1 MRQDI
6 DTGDLVQ
13 VLSARPEEFQKPLT
27 GYVLESKAINSN
39 YNTDRKM
46 HPDEYHCKVRFMN
59 GEEETRWIRRKW
71 LKLLSKVS

>member
-13 VLSARPEEFQKPLT
+13 VLPARPEEFQKPLT
-27 GYVLESKAINSN
+27 GYVF
-39 YNTDRKM
+39 D
-46 HPDEYHCKVRFMN
+46 CKVRFLN
-59 GEEETRWIRRKW
+59 GEETRWIRRKW